1 MLCGNP
7 SCGIINLRMKTPSAV
22 LSCVLA
28 IATSCVPAGVLV
40 FPATSHAQGAP
51 IVGGL
56 RAGSKTDPEVL
67 AAAKFAV
74 GERAK
79 TKGVAVDLVAV
90 ESVEQQVVAGMNYKL
105 RLSVKIDGKAQQVTA
120 TVWRKVPAS
129 AGYALTSWEP

>member
-1 MLCGNP
+1 
-7 SCGIINLRMKTPSAV
+7 MKTPASLLSLV
-22 LSCVLA
+22 LSAAASCALA
-28 IATSCVPAGVLV
+28 VTFFTATP
-40 FPATSHAQGAP
+40 SHAEEAAP
-51 IVGGL
+51 RIGGF

-74 GERAK
+74 GEQAK
-79 TKGVAVDLVAV
+79 RKGVAVELVAV

-120 TVWRKVPAS
+120 TVWRKVPDA